1 MHAAISAGGSPSP
14 TTATGRVAVSCP
26 TLIEWSDARHPTDA
40 LPDSG
45 VQSSRWRASIPSRH
59 RCATR
64 SPALGLSE
72 TLKVTYGRTPR
83 LAAMLR
89 TPRGV
94 VTL

>member
-1 MHAAISAGGSPSP
+1 MGICP
-14 TTATGRVAVSCP
+14 GRGLVP

-45 VQSSRWRASIPSRH
+45 VQLGDAGGRASG
-59 RCATR
+59 AGAGAR
-64 SPALGLSE
+64 SARRRSDLSE